1 MRAQLGTVVNCLLPH
16 TGRCRGATVRT
27 LPTRRTA
34 GCGETGVRKLGH
46 FLSLSLSLQK
56 TVSGTGGPADVVGQ
70 QRNDAAE
77 KGRGDSKGCDVDGRA
92 STFSRHGMASRSRLA
107 VHTSPVDGTSYP
119 RTYSRVSFGFVDRP
133 QARQPACCL
142 CQEPAPGI
150 TKTWQGGE
158 KSPVFDAFGR
168 RVTASRQGRREPGQ
182 ARQAGGGAQN
192 PLKGDGT
199 VRPCGGPTA
208 CSSRAAAPPGL
219 FKLGSTS
226 RRFPSRP
233 RFQVLLLPCPPSIYL
248 PREKQRF
255 N

>member
-150 TKTWQGGE
+150 TKTWQGGGKVARLRCLWATSDSLPSGQTGAGPGPAGWGRGPE
-158 KSPVFDAFGR
+158 PTEGR
-168 RVTASRQGRREPGQ
+168 RDGATVWWSYGLQLQGCCTSL
-182 ARQAGGGAQN
+182 
-192 PLKGDGT
+192 PL
-199 VRPCGGPTA
+199 
-208 CSSRAAAPPGL
+208 
-219 FKLGSTS
+219 
-226 RRFPSRP
+226 
-233 RFQVLLLPCPPSIYL
+233 
-248 PREKQRF
+248 
-255 N
+255 